1 MFPRN
6 AAMDRKLLKAER
18 SLVST
23 VHVETAYRNSSDF
36 IFESEVPQGGPGLF
50 FKTLY
55 YKVRQFTT
63 KCDRQLLQV
72 VTALLLKVAKW
83 FVINCDR

>member
-1 MFPRN
+1 MWKRHTGTPRI
-6 AAMDRKLLKAER
+6 LYLTPE
-18 SLVST
+18 VS
-23 VHVETAYRNSSDF
+23 
-36 IFESEVPQGGPGLF
+36 QGGPGLF

-63 KCDRQLLQV
+63 KCDQQLLHV
-72 VTALLLKVAKW
+72 VTALLLKIAKW